1 MHPSEPQQTVPVHH
15 PSLALRHPSRL
26 RSKNRRSKSL
36 RPPATGAQL
45 QLEVLPQPNDTTC
58 GPTCLHAVYRYF
70 SDDVPLQTVI
80 DEVPPLP
87 GGGTLAVWLAN
98 HALRRN
104 YDATIF
110 TYNLQLFDPTW
121 FTTPDSLADH
131 LRAQLAAKHDPR
143 LALATQPYLQF
154 LELGGR
160 VFMGNKT
167 SALIRRFLKR
177 GIPILTGLSA
187 TYLYR
192 CAREYG
198 DEYDAIKGDPQ
209 GHFVVL
215 SGYDRRTREVTVSD
229 PLQDNPGFGQQQYT
243 VNVEQLVSAILL
255 GIVTYDANLLIIQPK
270 ATAALP
276 AVPPLPGSV

>member
-1 MHPSEPQQTVPVHH
+1 
-15 PSLALRHPSRL
+15 
-26 RSKNRRSKSL
+26 
-36 RPPATGAQL
+36 
-45 QLEVLPQPNDTTC
+45 
-58 GPTCLHAVYRYF
+58 
-70 SDDVPLQTVI
+70 
-80 DEVPPLP
+80 
-87 GGGTLAVWLAN
+87 
-98 HALRRN
+98 
-104 YDATIF
+104 

-121 FTTPDSLADH
+121 FTTADSLADH

-160 VFMGNKT
+160 VFLGNKT

-229 PLQDNPGFGQQQYT
+229 PLQ
-243 VNVEQLVSAILL
+243 
-255 GIVTYDANLLIIQPK
+255 
-270 ATAALP
+270 
-276 AVPPLPGSV
+276 